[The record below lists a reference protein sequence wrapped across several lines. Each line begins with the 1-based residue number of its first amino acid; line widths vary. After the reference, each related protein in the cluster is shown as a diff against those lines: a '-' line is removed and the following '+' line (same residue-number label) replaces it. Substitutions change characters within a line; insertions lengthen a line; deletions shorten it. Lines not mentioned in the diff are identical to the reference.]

1 MGEKKEKEKKN
12 PTTTEKSM
20 KFKSERFG
28 IRDSSGRGGRRG
40 RWEDNIREWTG
51 PEFGKSQGAVE
62 NGEKME

>member
-1 MGEKKEKEKKN
+1 
-12 PTTTEKSM
+12 M

-28 IRDSSGRGGRRG
+28 ICDSSGRGGRRG